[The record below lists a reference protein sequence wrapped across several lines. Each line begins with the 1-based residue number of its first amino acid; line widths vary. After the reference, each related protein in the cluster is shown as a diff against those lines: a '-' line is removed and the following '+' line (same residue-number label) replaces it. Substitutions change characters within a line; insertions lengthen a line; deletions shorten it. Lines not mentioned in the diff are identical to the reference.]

1 MFATIIVNLLRD
13 LHRPESTSNKTA
25 YDLFM
30 EDKEQKKQIY
40 LRDEEIEG
48 SYTPDELNEKMRN
61 KWDNMDPYGS
71 ERISYQK
78 MAKNKFTKKFT
89 NVQVK
94 KYLCDYF
101 TINPKYDINKEYGL
115 LYNHFLTR
123 DLTENNLK
131 NTTKE
136 DTNINII
143 IPYFSL
149 SFVNNLVVFIYI
161 FITIYVQ

>member
-1 MFATIIVNLLRD
+1 MLATIIVNLLRD
-13 LHRPESTSNKTA
+13 LYCPESKTNKTA

-40 LRDEEIEG
+40 LNDNKLEG

-71 ERISYQK
+71 EEYIIKLWQ
-78 MAKNKFTKKFT
+78 KNKFTKKFT

-101 TINPKYDINKEYGL
+101 TINPKYDINKEY
-115 LYNHFLTR
+115 
-123 DLTENNLK
+123 D
-131 NTTKE
+131 
-136 DTNINII
+136 
-143 IPYFSL
+143 FSL
-149 SFVNNLVVFIYI
+149 
-161 FITIYVQ
+161 